1 MFPTHKLV
9 FLAIVSV
16 GLAQAPPAITLLGHP
31 YHLGSYSQ
39 NPNPMWEFIT
49 PDETIDNWKT
59 LVTIIDRPD
68 AHTKPELDRVGEGV
82 LQNYKTHG
90 AQILQ
95 AKTMVDSSGKPYNYL
110 LAAFEEPAKHR
121 FEFDFVKMAIGP
133 KNVYVSIY
141 GVRITD
147 PTSYLAKSK
156 TFLTQHSGES
166 GDAISNLAL
175 PDLAK
180 LPRKVF

>member
-1 MFPTHKLV
+1 MKLAAAS
-9 FLAIVSV
+9 LALLTVAS
-16 GLAQAPPAITLLGHP
+16 AQAPPALTLLGHT
-31 YHLGSYSQ
+31 YHLGSYNQ
-39 NPNPMWEFIT
+39 NSKPMWEFIT

-68 AHTKPELDRVGEGV
+68 AHTKPQLDQVGEGV
-82 LQNYKTHG
+82 LQNYKSHG
-90 AQILQ
+90 AKILQ
-95 AKTMVDSSGKPYNYL
+95 AKTMVDPSGKPYNYL
-110 LAAFEEPAKHR
+110 LAAFDEPAHHR
-121 FEFDFVKMAIGP
+121 FEFDFVKMALGP
-133 KNVYVSIY
+133 QNAFIAIY

-147 PTSYLAKSK
+147 PTDYLSKSK

-166 GDAISNLAL
+166 GDAISNIVL